1 LEADEGALEL
11 GKRFGALLIGD
22 ASIAKY
28 HARLVDSLFA
38 QRSSLIQGSVALS
51 VVQLVCWIR
60 TGSGWFIV
68 AAAASLLVMLAR
80 LQMTRM
86 YARRDPASPPKLWA
100 SRFMVGSIVAG
111 LTWGIT
117 GFAVVW
123 FHLDAKTVQLV
134 VCVQSGWIGG
144 LAVRNAVSPATVL
157 YPSLATLVPPIIA
170 GMASNDLFY
179 QCTWLFFVLQLFA
192 NLSIAQ
198 YLGEASVA
206 MLLSEQALAD
216 SHAQLS
222 QACLELEVANATLQ
236 RLSDTDGLTGIGN
249 RRAFDVTLAAEWA
262 RCAQEGTPLALLMFD
277 VDRFKAFNDIYGHPS
292 GDACLRLVG
301 GILAGAVRHRRDF
314 AGRFGGE
321 EFVVLLPETDV
332 TLASRIAERLC
343 QEVSDAHMPH
353 QGSPFARVT
362 VSAGVAAVIPEAD
375 DSPDLL
381 LARADKALYRAKQS
395 GRNRVEVD
403 GGMPMAEGRRRVRQ

>member
-1 LEADEGALEL
+1 L

-22 ASIAKY
+22 ALIARY

-38 QRSSLIQGSVALS
+38 QRPSLIQGSVALCL
-51 VVQLVCWIR
+51 VQLVCWLR
-60 TGSGWFIV
+60 TGVGWFIV
-68 AAAASLLVMLAR
+68 AAGLSLFVMLAR
-80 LQMTRM
+80 LQMARV
-86 YARRDPASPPKLWA
+86 YARRDPACPPAVWA
-100 SRFMVGSIVAG
+100 RRFMIGSVVAG
-111 LTWGIT
+111 ITWGLT

-123 FHLDAKTVQLV
+123 FHLDAKTIQLV

-170 GMASNDLFY
+170 GITSNDLFY
-179 QCTWLFFVLQLFA
+179 ECTWPFFVLQLFA

-198 YLGEASVA
+198 YLGQAAVD

-249 RRAFDVTLAAEWA
+249 RRAFDVALAAEWA
-262 RCAQEGTPLALLMFD
+262 RCAAERSPIALLMFD

-292 GDACLRLVG
+292 GDTCLRLVG
-301 GILAGAVRHRRDF
+301 GILAGAVRQRRDF

-321 EFVVLLPETDV
+321 EFVVLLPAADA
-332 TLASRIAERLC
+332 TLAVRIAHRLC
-343 QEVSDAHMPH
+343 EEVADAHMPH

-362 VSAGVAAVIPEAD
+362 VSAGVASLLPED
-375 DSPDLL
+375 TDGPDMLV
-381 LARADKALYRAKQS
+381 ARADKALYRAKQA

-403 GGMPMAEGRRRVRQ
+403 AGVPPVAERRWVRQ